1 MRSVHPDGENVAVIG
16 SASAPPI
23 ITTRPSAFVAVNAAD
38 TTCPVV
44 PFDSVLVVAS
54 EIGVVAW
61 KLPVGTRNVSPEVCS
76 EADRVTVIDPA
87 DCGAVAIHAHAVSDG
102 PAAPCAMFSQSWM
115 IVSPSGPAVGYWQY
129 GAAST
134 MQCWTIRSPVEYAG

>member
-16 SASAPPI
+16 SASTPPI
-23 ITTRPSAFVAVNAAD
+23 ITTRPLAFVAVNAAD

-44 PFDSVLVVAS
+44 PFDCVSVVAF
-54 EIGVVAW
+54 EIGVVA
-61 KLPVGTRNVSPEVCS
+61 LNAPAGTRNVSPEHCS

-102 PAAPCAMFSQSWM
+102 PAVPGAMFSQSWM
-115 IVSPSGPAVGYWQY
+115 IVSLFGPAVGYWQY
-129 GAAST
+129 GVAST
-134 MQCWTIRSPVEYAG
+134 MAC